1 MHSSKEPIN
10 VVVVSVDLILRNV
23 FSGFAGYENQFHDE
37 IKDLLIK
44 TPKLN
49 RSIKSLEKDSNT
61 LNKYSETRNTITGVT
76 RKGFDVDTIHKNK
89 YITTVIKFYKIWIK
103 RFSMTKDYHK
113 NKLHVTYLLILIDSV
128 DKSDKILKH
137 C

>member
-1 MHSSKEPIN
+1 MTYKEIIKLGQIYFKKNYLHSSKEPIN
-10 VVVVSVDLILRNV
+10 VVVVSVDLLMRNV
-23 FSGFAGYENQFHDE
+23 FSGFPGHENQFHDE

-76 RKGFDVDTIHKNK
+76 RKMLT
-89 YITTVIKFYKIWIK
+89 
-103 RFSMTKDYHK
+103 
-113 NKLHVTYLLILIDSV
+113 LIQFTRIN
-128 DKSDKILKH
+128 I
-137 C
+137 

>member
-76 RKGFDVDTIHKNK
+76 RKDFDVD
-89 YITTVIKFYKIWIK
+89 
-103 RFSMTKDYHK
+103 
-113 NKLHVTYLLILIDSV
+113 
-128 DKSDKILKH
+128 KILQNLNKKVFH
-137 C
+137 DKRLP